1 MSEIKLLEKLTNHL
15 EKLPGVGKK
24 TAQRYAYYIA
34 DKMAKEDV
42 ENFAKDLI
50 ETKKSAKYCEK
61 CGILNDKDVCDIC
74 SSNYRD
80 NTQIM
85 VVKDTKDA
93 LAIEKTNQYNGLYH
107 VLNGLISPLDGIG
120 PDDLNIKNLEKRIED
135 EKIKEII
142 VATSFTPGGETT
154 ALYLERILSQNNIRI
169 SRIGYGLPAGGDI
182 EYVDELTLKR
192 ALDSRSSNFN

>member
-1 MSEIKLLEKLTNHL
+1 MSEIKFLEKLTNHL

-34 DKMAKEDV
+34 DKMSKEDV
-42 ENFAKDLI
+42 ENFAKD
-50 ETKKSAKYCEK
+50 
-61 CGILNDKDVCDIC
+61 VCDIC
-74 SSNYRD
+74 ASNYRD
-80 NTQIM
+80 KTQIM
-85 VVKDTKDA
+85 IVKDTKDV

-120 PDDLNIKNLEKRIED
+120 PDELNIESLEKRINNNEV
-135 EKIKEII
+135 KEII
-142 VATSFTPGGETT
+142 IATSFTPSGETT
-154 ALYLERILSQNNIRI
+154 ALYLERILAKDSLKI

-192 ALDSRSSNFN
+192 ALDSRSDHFK

>member
-1 MSEIKLLEKLTNHL
+1 MSEIKFLEKLTNHL

-34 DKMAKEDV
+34 DKMSKEDV

-50 ETKKSAKYCEK
+50 ETKESVRHCEQ
-61 CGILNDKDVCDIC
+61 CGLLNDKDVCDIC
-74 SSNYRD
+74 ASNYRD
-80 NTQIM
+80 KTQIM
-85 VVKDTKDA
+85 VVKDTKDV

-120 PDDLNIKNLEKRIED
+120 PDELNIESLEKRINNNEV
-135 EKIKEII
+135 KEII
-142 VATSFTPGGETT
+142 IAISFTPSGETT
-154 ALYLERILSQNNIRI
+154 ALYLERILAKDSLKI

-192 ALDSRSSNFN
+192 ALDSRSDHFK